1 MVELA
6 YYIIKDCITFVY
18 KRGNLKEIID
28 TFYGE
33 GNRILIEATNALL
46 VGVSHST
53 EKGMR
58 LKKLGFINTKCVKEA
73 EVEMTKLT
81 QAEDLVSA
89 INHFGVKYPNY
100 KFITEKSVENIC
112 SKYGLVLLEI
122 NRLISDVPDKN
133 LKEIEDFKI
142 DEDDECFM
150 YRDERTPYIN
160 YMTNA
165 EYKKLSEKFA
175 IIKCPL
181 EIVLPEYGMEN
192 GSPFI
197 VLKPVIFNKRKH
209 YLIVTAWGIN
219 HKMN

>member
-1 MVELA
+1 MN
-6 YYIIKDCITFVY
+6 I
-18 KRGNLKEIID
+18 KEIID

-133 LKEIEDFKI
+133 LKEIEDFINTKKSDKVIDFKI
-142 DEDDECFM
+142 EHRASKEQDDMSSKLLDEF
-150 YRDERTPYIN
+150 
-160 YMTNA
+160 
-165 EYKKLSEKFA
+165 L
-175 IIKCPL
+175 
-181 EIVLPEYGMEN
+181 N
-192 GSPFI
+192 GGGF
-197 VLKPVIFNKRKH
+197 
-209 YLIVTAWGIN
+209 
-219 HKMN
+219 